1 MYSLSFIKK
10 SLKLLQK
17 YDGKITKTA
26 REIGV
31 KVRTLTEW
39 KRKSDLGLPLL
50 IWPYKR
56 INNSKYTKE
65 QKKIALK
72 YYFEH
77 GHNVSATCRLLGFPK
92 NSTLKYWLYQNRK
105 YQKLRKLE
113 TPIKKHKL
121 SNNKGNKPRKL
132 KISFL
137 SEKG

>member
-50 IWPYKR
+50 IRPYK
-56 INNSKYTKE
+56 IIQNT
-65 QKKIALK
+65 QKKIA
-72 YYFEH
+72 
-77 GHNVSATCRLLGFPK
+77 
-92 NSTLKYWLYQNRK
+92 
-105 YQKLRKLE
+105 
-113 TPIKKHKL
+113 
-121 SNNKGNKPRKL
+121 
-132 KISFL
+132 
-137 SEKG
+137 